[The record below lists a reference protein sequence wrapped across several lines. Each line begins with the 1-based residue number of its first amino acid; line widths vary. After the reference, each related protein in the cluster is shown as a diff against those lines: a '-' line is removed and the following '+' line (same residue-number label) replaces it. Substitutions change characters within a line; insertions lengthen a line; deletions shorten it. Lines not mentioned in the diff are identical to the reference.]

1 MTNICDICNKN
12 LSTKASLNLHIK
24 VGTCSKKIDIKKFTC
39 EYCEKL
45 LSSKQMLQYH
55 LESCNKKIRIE
66 YEINIE
72 KIKLEYE
79 KKIKKLE
86 CDIEDLMKYKSITL
100 EELCSKC
107 IYLSKCQ
114 SSSVCSKDSQ
124 II

>member
-1 MTNICDICNKN
+1 MTNICDICNKI

-55 LESCNKKIRIE
+55 IESCNKKIRID
-66 YEINIE
+66 IE
-72 KIKLEYE
+72 NIKLEYE

-107 IYLSKCQ
+107 IYLSKCAKK